1 MDLGSIY
8 DINDI
13 VMEGLALLLS
23 NLSNLEEF
31 YLDLYEIDQITAE
44 GYLNLAEGL
53 TELQGLKKLHLD
65 LSAYLTNKIAII
77 ISMKMP

>member
-1 MDLGSIY
+1 
-8 DINDI
+8 
-13 VMEGLALLLS
+13 MEGLALLLS

-65 LSAYLTNKIAII
+65 LSA
-77 ISMKMP
+77 